1 MPAQEE
7 NDPVEARRIVTMR
20 PNDPHHGSTA
30 LVMQYADSL
39 VCSQA
44 NIDLKIAALE
54 AQIEDTK
61 VKLHGA
67 AAKLKNPDPG
77 QTVNNH
83 IRLLREYN
91 HIRDIGTSLM
101 AIIASHRQ
109 VQLKRV
115 YEDFPVDEKD

>member
-1 MPAQEE
+1 MTLTVIP
-7 NDPVEARRIVTMR
+7 
-20 PNDPHHGSTA
+20 TA

-39 VCSQA
+39 ICSQA
-44 NIDLKIAALE
+44 NIDFKIAALE

-61 VKLHGA
+61 FKLDEA

-77 QTVNNH
+77 QTVQNH

-101 AIIASHRQ
+101 AIIANHRH